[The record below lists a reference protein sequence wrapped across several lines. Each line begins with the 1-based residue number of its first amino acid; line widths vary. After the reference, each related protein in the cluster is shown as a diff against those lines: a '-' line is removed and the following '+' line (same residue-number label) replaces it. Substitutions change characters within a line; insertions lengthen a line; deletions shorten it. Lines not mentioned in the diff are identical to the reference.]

1 LKTYIID
8 TNALLSFVTDRNPDQ
23 QATVS
28 TIFSQAAR
36 LDCRIICHFHVIT
49 EFVYVLDKVYG
60 HAKSS
65 IRQIIADFV
74 IMPGIELEHE
84 IDLSILLD
92 FWPESVSDFGDG
104 VVASVWAKHR
114 EASVA
119 TFDKRFIKELK
130 QIGATVAFV

>member
-1 LKTYIID
+1 M
-8 TNALLSFVTDRNPDQ
+8 
-23 QATVS
+23 S

-36 LDCRIICHFHVIT
+36 LDCKIICHFHVIS

-60 HAKSS
+60 LAKSS
-65 IRQIIADFV
+65 IRQIIKDFV
-74 IMPGIELEHE
+74 VMPGIEMKNE

-92 FWPESVSDFGDG
+92 LWPASVSDFGDG
-104 VVASVWAKHR
+104 VVASLWAKHR

-130 QIGATVAFV
+130 QIGAGVAFV

>member
-1 LKTYIID
+1 MKAYIID

-23 QATVS
+23 QAAVS

-36 LDCRIICHFHVIT
+36 LDCKIICHFHVIS

-60 HAKSS
+60 LAKSS
-65 IRQIIADFV
+65 IRQIIEDFV
-74 IMPGIELEHE
+74 VMPGIEMKNE

-92 FWPESVSDFGDG
+92 LWPASVSDFGDG
-104 VVASVWAKHR
+104 VVASLWAKHR

-130 QIGATVAFV
+130 QIGAGVAFV